1 MIAQPTFGRRLS
13 GERGSASVELVLLTI
28 PVMVLVSFAVFA
40 GRYSATQQ
48 DVTSASRDA
57 ARAAAVRQL
66 GPGAVTDGR
75 AAAEATL
82 AQREVSCPTPEI
94 DIAFFDAGGAV
105 AADPV
110 PGGRVDATVTCQ
122 LGLADVAG
130 FGMPGT
136 RSVSSTSSAVVD
148 SYRGGGG

>member
-1 MIAQPTFGRRLS
+1 MTAQPACGRRLA
-13 GERGSASVELVLLTI
+13 GDRGSASVELVLLSI
-28 PVMVLVSFAVFA
+28 PIMVLVSFAVFA

-66 GPGAVTDGR
+66 GPDAVADGR

-82 AQREVSCPTPEI
+82 EQREVSCPAPEVGI
-94 DIAFFDAGGAV
+94 VFLDSGGAL
-105 AADPV
+105 ATDPV
-110 PGGRVDATVTCQ
+110 PGGRVDATVTCEI
-122 LGLADVAG
+122 GLADVTG
-130 FGMPGT
+130 FAMPGT
-136 RSVSSTSSAVVD
+136 RSVSSISSAVVD